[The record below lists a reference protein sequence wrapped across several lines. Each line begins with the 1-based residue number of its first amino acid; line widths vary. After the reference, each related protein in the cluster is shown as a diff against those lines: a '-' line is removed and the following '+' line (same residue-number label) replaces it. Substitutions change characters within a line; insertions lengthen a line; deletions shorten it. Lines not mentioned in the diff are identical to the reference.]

1 MLYLKIKKNE
11 KTHLKI
17 QKNPKFS
24 HVLGKK
30 MTKFVIEI
38 Q

>member
-1 MLYLKIKKNE
+1 MLYLKKEEI
-11 KTHLKI
+11 THLKM
-17 QKNPKFS
+17 PKIS